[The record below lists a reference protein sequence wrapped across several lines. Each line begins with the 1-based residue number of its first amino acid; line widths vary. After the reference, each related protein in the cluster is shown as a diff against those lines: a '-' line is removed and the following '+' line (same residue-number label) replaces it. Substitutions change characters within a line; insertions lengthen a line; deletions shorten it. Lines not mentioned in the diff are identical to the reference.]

1 MEEYSVLNNLED
13 ERTFDENFLQG
24 SHNDSFKQINNPLE
38 ISKAQE
44 NTMNNTSD
52 WEEEKRGKEV
62 MCDKDGLNL
71 VHDLFDA

>member
-38 ISKAQE
+38 ISEAQE
-44 NTMNNTSD
+44 KTVNTSD
-52 WEEEKRGKEV
+52 WEDDKKGKEV
-62 MCDKDGLNL
+62 MCDKDGLDL
-71 VHDLFDA
+71 VQELFDA